1 MILRILANTPPW
13 VWGLLAALLAL
24 GISQMFARSAS
35 LPRVILLPAAMTG
48 LALYGIFSLFGANPA
63 ALLAWCATAAL
74 AVPAVLRQ
82 PLPAGTRY
90 DVAARRFVLPGSALP
105 LLLILGIFLTKYV
118 VGVTLAMEPALG
130 GMRCSRR
137 RCPRCMAHSAASSS
151 AAPCGCGALRS
162 GPVLRWPARSVRR
175 RAGSATCPAA
185 GHRA

>member
-130 GMRCSRR
+130 GDALFA
-137 RCPRCMAHSAASSS
+137 PAVSAVYGAFS
-151 AAPCGCGALRS
+151 GIFLGRALRLWRLAKRP
-162 GPVLRWPARSVRR
+162 GLAL
-175 RAGSATCPAA
+175 AC
-185 GHRA
+185 